1 MAQID
6 LSSANNKTPE
16 DGKEGSPMKQRTKTL
31 RGSRACLLKVVS
43 YFAGDM
49 QPFGKWME
57 SMSTL

>member
-6 LSSANNKTPE
+6 LSPENNKTLK
-16 DGKEGSPMKQRTKTL
+16 DGKEGSPVKQKNKTL
-31 RGSRACLLKVVS
+31 QRSRACLLKTVS

-57 SMSTL
+57 SMATL